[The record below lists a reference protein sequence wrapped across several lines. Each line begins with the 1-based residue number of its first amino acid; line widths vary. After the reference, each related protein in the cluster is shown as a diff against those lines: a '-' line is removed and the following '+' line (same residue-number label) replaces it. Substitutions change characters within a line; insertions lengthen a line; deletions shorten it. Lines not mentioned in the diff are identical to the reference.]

1 MTPVDGDRE
10 PAGLSLSPR
19 QAAFGLLLVPLVALA
34 SHALPEAH
42 PIWVAVKVVFAALTV
57 GVVPGALMVVAVRPC
72 AGLTILEVFGIGVA
86 LSLGW
91 VQLATVSS
99 LTLHIPVSAM
109 AMAWAGAAAAAAAVL
124 AMRKPPDPPWAVR
137 LEGREAVIGGSLL
150 VLAVFLYLKGAP
162 FLTWDDQVHAA
173 LVRRLAFVRHPAL
186 DNLHFLPNLV
196 FTYPFP
202 GTHFLMALV
211 SQLGGIDALFVY
223 HKLRFFWG
231 VAALTLLYLIGR
243 RVFEDS
249 RLAFVVAMPAILF
262 VFNGSFGDGPDLNW
276 GQLAPHSNPADVALS
291 VLLPALLVMALYS
304 LAAESGRTLAFF
316 LIGAFAVAAMVAMA
330 QIRSIAQFLVY
341 LGGFMMAG
349 WLFGRDR
356 RPLARSAL
364 LIGGTLGIVAVYLLF
379 QRLAV
384 PHISA
389 AVDVHRAALLAAA
402 RSLPVAHWL
411 SVPLELVPG
420 FDSLFW
426 SWHPL
431 MLIASP
437 LLLIVFRKKPLML
450 LVGSSI
456 LVYLLLVRLPA
467 LALLYAYAT
476 HFEILSWPVRNVGL
490 FTYLLTGVCLYVMAA
505 HLGRIRHRV
514 LALAV
519 AGGIALLLALT
530 WSRGPTV
537 FVAHRDL
544 FFVPV
549 VLMYGIALVGLR
561 SADSA
566 ASGVRVEVEAVGRSW
581 KGPFIVLVG
590 LLTLLTPIPKSS
602 PLAVGV
608 LHDGIAAFSYPSNV
622 PLTPKAL
629 VTGLRCVDAAGAD
642 LPLLPVAG
650 SPKSLKARYPS
661 CPPSYAL
668 IRWSEA
674 TLGEDALVL
683 ADATGLYALSVFIP
697 QHVLTGLPWRSLPIA
712 WGGAYVRGLFPA
724 YFRAFDLALRDH
736 GTQPFFNDRESPE
749 EKMAFLRAV
758 GITHIFVHASQSA
771 VLAPLGRGGTGLL
784 RKLYDDGQWA
794 VYEVARGT
802 AGRG

>member
-1 MTPVDGDRE
+1 
-10 PAGLSLSPR
+10 
-19 QAAFGLLLVPLVALA
+19 
-34 SHALPEAH
+34 
-42 PIWVAVKVVFAALTV
+42 VVFAALTV
-57 GVVPGALMVVAVRPC
+57 GFVPGALVVVAVRPC
-72 AGLTILEVFGIGVA
+72 AGLTLLEVFGMGVA

-91 VQLATVSS
+91 VQLATVIS

-109 AMAWAGAAAAAAAVL
+109 AVAWAGASAAAAAVL
-124 AMRKPPDPPWAVR
+124 AVRRPPDPSWAVR
-137 LEGREAVIGGSLL
+137 LDAREAVIGGSLL
-150 VLAVFLYLKGAP
+150 TLAAPLYLKGAP

-173 LVRRLAFVRHPAL
+173 LVRRLAYVRHPAL

-231 VAALTLLYLIGR
+231 VVALTFLYLIAR

-276 GQLAPHSNPADVALS
+276 GQLAPQSNPADVALS
-291 VLLPALLVMALYS
+291 VLLPALLMMALHF
-304 LAAESGRTLAFF
+304 LEAKGGRTSAFF
-316 LIGAFAVAAMVAMA
+316 FVGSLAVAAMVAMV
-330 QIRSIAQFLVY
+330 QIRSIVQFLVY
-341 LGGFMMAG
+341 LGSFTVAVL
-349 WLFGRDR
+349 LFGRDR
-356 RPLARSAL
+356 RHLARSAL
-364 LIGGTLGIVAVYLLF
+364 LVAGTLGIVAVYLLF

-389 AVDVHRAALLAAA
+389 AVDVHRAVMLAAA
-402 RSLPVAHWL
+402 RSFSLAQWL
-411 SVPLELVPG
+411 SPPLELVPG

-431 MLIASP
+431 MLLASP
-437 LLLIVFRKKPLML
+437 LLLIVFRKKPLMR
-450 LVGSSI
+450 LVGASI
-456 LVYLLLVRLPA
+456 LVYLLLVRVPA

-490 FTYLLTGVCLYVMAA
+490 FTYLLTGTCLYAIAA
-505 HLGRIRHRV
+505 TLGRIRHRV
-514 LALAV
+514 LALAA
-519 AGGIALLLALT
+519 AGAIALFVALT
-530 WSRGPTV
+530 WSRGTTV

-549 VLMYGIALVGLR
+549 VLMYGIAVVGLR
-561 SADSA
+561 SADSPP
-566 ASGVRVEVEAVGRSW
+566 SGVGLGAEAAGPSW
-581 KGPFIVLVG
+581 KGPFILLVT

-602 PLAVGV
+602 PLAVRA
-608 LHDGIAAFSYPSNV
+608 LHDGIAAFAYPSNI

-629 VTGLRCVDAAGAD
+629 VTGLRCVDAANSD

-668 IRWSEA
+668 VRWSEA

-683 ADATGLYALSVFIP
+683 ADATDLYALSVFIP

-712 WGGAYVRGLFPA
+712 WGGVYVRGLFPA
-724 YFRAFDLALRDH
+724 YFRALDLALRDH
-736 GTQPFFNDRESPE
+736 GTQPFFNERESLE
-749 EKMAFLRAV
+749 EKVAFLQAV
-758 GITHIFVHASQSA
+758 GVTHIFVQAAQSA
-771 VLAPLGRGGTGLL
+771 VVAPLVRGRTDLL
-784 RKLYDDGQWA
+784 RKLYDDGEWA
-794 VYEVARGT
+794 VYEVTARSSGG
-802 AGRG
+802 A